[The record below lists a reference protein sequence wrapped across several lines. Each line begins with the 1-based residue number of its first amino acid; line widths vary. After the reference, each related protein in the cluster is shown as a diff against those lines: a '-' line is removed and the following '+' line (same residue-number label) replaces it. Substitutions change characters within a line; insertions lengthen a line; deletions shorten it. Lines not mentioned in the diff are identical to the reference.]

1 MRKEVIFY
9 SEGFKI
15 SGHLYTPESN
25 TGNKKYPAIILCHG
39 FAGIKE
45 ALLPPFAEG
54 FLKSGFV
61 TLVFD
66 YRGFGGSEGE
76 RGWIIPSLQVKD
88 IRNAI
93 TYMETLPEVDSEKIA
108 LWGSSFGGAN
118 AITVAARDKRVKAVV
133 AQLTF
138 GNGERVV
145 TGNLKPEEKEKL
157 FSTLKKIS
165 QRLVTQNKNM
175 MMGLSQI
182 LTDADSKEFFGK
194 IIAEHPVINIKI
206 PFLFVK
212 ESIEYKPEEVIGKI
226 KVPVMILGAEND
238 IVNPPEES
246 RMLFE
251 RANEPKEIVMIK
263 DATHYQVYS
272 GPKFEEAFNAELAFL
287 RKYL

>member
-1 MRKEVIFY
+1 MRKDIVFY
-9 SEGFKI
+9 SEGAKI
-15 SGHLYTPESN
+15 AGHLYLPESVDA
-25 TGNKKYPAIILCHG
+25 GRKYPALVLCHG

-54 FLKSGFV
+54 FSKNGFV
-61 TLVFD
+61 VLTFD

-76 RGWIIPSLQVKD
+76 RGWLIPSLQVKD

-93 TYMETLPEVDSEKIA
+93 TYMETLPEIDPEKIA

-118 AITVAARDKRVKAVV
+118 AITVAAADKRVKAVV

-157 FSTLKKIS
+157 LSTLKKIS

-175 MMGLSQI
+175 MMGLNQI

-194 IIAEHPVINIKI
+194 IIAEHPVINVKI

-212 ESIEYKPEEVIGKI
+212 ESIEYKPEDVIGKI
-226 KVPVMILGAEND
+226 KVPVMILGAEKD

-246 RMLFE
+246 RALYE
-251 RANEPKEIVMIK
+251 KAGEPKELVMIK
-263 DATHYQVYS
+263 DATHYEVYS
-272 GPKFEEAFNAELAFL
+272 GSKFEEAFKAELEFFK
-287 RKYL
+287 KYL